1 MRYYVTRESGEK
13 LGYPWNLSLYKI
25 NMQMH
30 AEVIRFYSNGNI
42 TKDIIQP
49 VNPYFI
55 NNFCEEISQEEYEQ
69 MLGL

>member
-1 MRYYVTRESGEK
+1 MRYYFIKDGEK
-13 LGYPWNLSLYKI
+13 LGYPWDLSLYKI

-42 TKDIIQP
+42 TKNIIQP

-55 NNFCEEISQEEYEQ
+55 KNFCEEISQEEYEQ
-69 MLGL
+69 MLEL